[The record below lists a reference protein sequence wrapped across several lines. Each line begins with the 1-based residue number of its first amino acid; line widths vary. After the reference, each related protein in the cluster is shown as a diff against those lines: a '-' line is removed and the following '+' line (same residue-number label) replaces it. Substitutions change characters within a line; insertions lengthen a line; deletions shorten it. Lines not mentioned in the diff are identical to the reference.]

1 MKKGI
6 GKALEEFGKHL
17 LNIGIVLIVFTLIQ
31 PYVSNS
37 ASIKKV
43 VIILFIYFFVV
54 ILGLSF
60 IWIGG
65 NRSER

>member
-17 LNIGIVLIVFTLIQ
+17 LNIAVAIIVFTIIQPYIHNEIDINKVLIVI
-31 PYVSNS
+31 
-37 ASIKKV
+37 
-43 VIILFIYFFVV
+43 FIYFFIVL
-54 ILGLSF
+54 IGLMF

-65 NRSER
+65 NKDDS